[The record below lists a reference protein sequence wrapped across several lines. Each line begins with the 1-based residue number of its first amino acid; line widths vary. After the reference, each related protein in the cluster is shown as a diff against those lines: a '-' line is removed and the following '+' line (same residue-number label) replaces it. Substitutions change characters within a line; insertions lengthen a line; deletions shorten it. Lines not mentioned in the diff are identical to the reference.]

1 MPITNFA
8 ELIEAAQAVGP
19 KRIAIAAA
27 HDLVVLISAEELQ
40 KLGIA
45 VAHLVG
51 DKPAIE
57 DLAQEHHLDL
67 NGMTIVHEPDAGRAA
82 QHAVAMAREG
92 QADVVI
98 KGQLKTPQILGAALD
113 RERGIRERKL
123 LTHVGLFEVPGFD
136 RIIYVSDSGVILSPT
151 IEQKLAIIQNV
162 IEVAHKFGLERP
174 RVAILSATEV
184 VNPKIPNSIEALAL
198 TRMAEQGWI
207 EGAMVD
213 GPLTL
218 DVAVSSEAAYIKG
231 VESPVAGNA
240 DILIVPGV
248 VAGNTAAKA
257 IQYLA
262 GGRMAGLVVGA
273 KVPIIINSRADTAD
287 TRLLSTAM
295 AVVLAASSQP
305 HRPDFQ

>member
-1 MPITNFA
+1 MPITNFT

-19 KRIAIAAA
+19 KHIAIAAA
-27 HDLVVLISAEELQ
+27 HDPAVLVSAEELQ
-40 KLGIA
+40 KRGI
-45 VAHLVG
+45 VIAHLVG
-51 DKPAIE
+51 DQPAIE
-57 DLAQEHHLDL
+57 YLVQEHDLDL
-67 NGMTIVHEPDAGRAA
+67 SGMTIIHQPDTGRAA
-82 QHAVAMAREG
+82 RHAVAMAREG
-92 QADVVI
+92 RADVVI

-123 LTHVGLFEVPGFD
+123 LTHVGLFEVTGFD
-136 RIIYVSDSGVILSPT
+136 RIIYLSDSGVILSPT
-151 IEQKLAIIQNV
+151 IEQKLVIIQNV
-162 IEVAHKFGLERP
+162 VEVAHKFGLERP
-174 RVAILSATEV
+174 KVAILSATEV
-184 VNPKIPNSIEALAL
+184 VNPRLPNSIEALAL
-198 TRMAEQGWI
+198 ARMAEDGWV
-207 EGAMVD
+207 EGAVVD

-218 DVAVSSEAAYIKG
+218 DVALSSEAARIKR

-273 KVPIIINSRADTAD
+273 KAPIIINSRADTAD

-295 AVVLAASSQP
+295 AVVLTASSQL
-305 HRPDFQ
+305 HESVV

>member
-19 KRIAIAAA
+19 RRIAIAAA
-27 HDLVVLISAEELQ
+27 HDLEVLISAEESQ
-40 KLGIA
+40 ELGIA
-45 VAHLVG
+45 AAYLVG
-51 DKPAIE
+51 DQPAIE
-57 DLAQEHHLDL
+57 HLAQEHNLDL
-67 NGMTIVHEPDAGRAA
+67 SGMTIVHEPDTGRAA
-82 QHAVAMAREG
+82 QRVVAMAREG

-113 RERGIRERKL
+113 HERGIRERKL

-136 RIIYVSDSGVILSPT
+136 RIIYISDSGVILSPT
-151 IEQKLAIIQNV
+151 IEQKLVIIQNV
-162 IEVAHKFGLERP
+162 VEVAHKFGLERP
-174 RVAILSATEV
+174 RVAILSATEA
-184 VNPKIPNSIEALAL
+184 VNPEIPNSIEALAL
-198 TRMAEQGWI
+198 ARMAEEGWV
-207 EGAMVD
+207 EGAIVD

-218 DVAVSSEAAYIKG
+218 DVAISSEAARIKG
-231 VESPVAGNA
+231 VGSPVAGNA

-295 AVVLAASSQP
+295 AVVLAT
-305 HRPDFQ
+305 D

>member
-1 MPITNFA
+1 MPITNFT

-19 KRIAIAAA
+19 KCIAMAAA
-27 HDLVVLISAEELQ
+27 HDPAVLISAEELQ

-45 VAHLVG
+45 IAHLVG

-57 DLAQEHHLDL
+57 VIAQERHLDL
-67 NGMTIVHEPDAGRAA
+67 SGMTIVHEPDTGRAA

-98 KGQLKTPQILGAALD
+98 KGQLKTPQILGAALN
-113 RERGIRERKL
+113 RERGIRQKKL

-136 RIIYVSDSGVILSPT
+136 RIIYMSDSGVILSPT
-151 IEQKLAIIQNV
+151 IEQKVVIIQNV
-162 IEVAHKFGLERP
+162 VEVAHKFGLESP
-174 RVAILSATEV
+174 RVAILAATEV
-184 VNPKIPNSIEALAL
+184 VDPKIPNSIEALAL
-198 TRMAEQGWI
+198 TRMAEDGWV
-207 EGAMVD
+207 EGAIVD

-218 DVAVSSEAAYIKG
+218 DVAVSSEAARIKG

-248 VAGNTAAKA
+248 VAGNTSAKA

-305 HRPDFQ
+305 HQSVV

>member
-1 MPITNFA
+1 MPITNFT

-19 KRIAIAAA
+19 KCIAIAAA
-27 HDLVVLISAEELQ
+27 HDPAVLISAEELQ
-40 KLGIA
+40 KLGI
-45 VAHLVG
+45 VIAHLVG

-57 DLAQEHHLDL
+57 VIAQERHLDL
-67 NGMTIVHEPDAGRAA
+67 SGMIIVHEPDTGRAA

-113 RERGIRERKL
+113 RERGIRQKKL

-136 RIIYVSDSGVILSPT
+136 RIIYMSDSGVILSPT
-151 IEQKLAIIQNV
+151 IEQKVVIIQNV
-162 IEVAHKFGLERP
+162 VEVAHKFGLERP
-174 RVAILSATEV
+174 RVAILAATEV
-184 VNPKIPNSIEALAL
+184 VDPKIPNSIEALAL
-198 TRMAEQGWI
+198 TRMAEDGWV
-207 EGAMVD
+207 EGAIVD

-218 DVAVSSEAAYIKG
+218 DVAVSSEAARIKG

-295 AVVLAASSQP
+295 AVVLAGSSQSHQP
-305 HRPDFQ
+305 VV

>member
-1 MPITNFA
+1 MVITSFA
-8 ELIEAAQAVGP
+8 VLIEEAQAVGP
-19 KRIAIAAA
+19 KCIAIAAA
-27 HDLVVLISAEELQ
+27 HDPEVLISAEESQ

-45 VAHLVG
+45 IAYLVG

-67 NGMTIVHEPDAGRAA
+67 SGMTIVHEPDTGRAA
-82 QHAVAMAREG
+82 QQAVAMAREG

-113 RERGIRERKL
+113 RERGIRERKS

-136 RIIYVSDSGVILSPT
+136 RIIYMSDSGVILSPT
-151 IEQKLAIIQNV
+151 IEQKLAIIQNA

-198 TRMAEQGWI
+198 TRMAEQGWV
-207 EGAMVD
+207 EGAIVD

-231 VESPVAGNA
+231 VKSPVAGNA

-295 AVVLAASSQP
+295 AVVLAAS
-305 HRPDFQ
+305 

>member
-1 MPITNFA
+1 MLIANFT

-27 HDLVVLISAEELQ
+27 HDTVVLISAEKLQ
-40 KLGIA
+40 KLGITI
-45 VAHLVG
+45 AHLIG
-51 DKPAIE
+51 DQPAIE
-57 DLAQEHHLDL
+57 WLAQEHHLDL
-67 NGMTIVHEPDAGRAA
+67 SGMTIVHQPDAGRAA
-82 QHAVAMAREG
+82 RQAVAMACEG

-98 KGQLKTPQILGAALD
+98 KGQLKTPQILGAALN
-113 RERGIRERKL
+113 RERGIRQKKL

-136 RIIYVSDSGVILSPT
+136 RIIYMSDSGVILSPT
-151 IEQKLAIIQNV
+151 IEQKLVIIQNV

-184 VNPKIPNSIEALAL
+184 VNPRIPNSIEALAL
-198 TRMAEQGWI
+198 ARMAEEGWV
-207 EGAMVD
+207 EGAVVD
-213 GPLTL
+213 GPLPL
-218 DVAVSSEAAYIKG
+218 DVAVSPEAARVKR

-248 VAGNTAAKA
+248 VAGNTSAKA

-295 AVVLAASSQP
+295 AVVLAIS
-305 HRPDFQ
+305 

>member
-1 MPITNFA
+1 MPITNFT

-19 KRIAIAAA
+19 KCIAIAAA
-27 HDLVVLISAEELQ
+27 HDPAVLISAEELQ
-40 KLGIA
+40 KLGI
-45 VAHLVG
+45 VIAHLVG

-57 DLAQEHHLDL
+57 VIAQERHLDL
-67 NGMTIVHEPDAGRAA
+67 SGMIIVHEPDTGRAA

-98 KGQLKTPQILGAALD
+98 KGQLKTPQILGAALN
-113 RERGIRERKL
+113 RERGIRQKKL

-136 RIIYVSDSGVILSPT
+136 RIIYMSDSGVILSPT
-151 IEQKLAIIQNV
+151 IEQKVVIIQNV
-162 IEVAHKFGLERP
+162 VEVAHKFGLERP
-174 RVAILSATEV
+174 RVAILAATEV
-184 VNPKIPNSIEALAL
+184 VDPKIPNSIEALAL
-198 TRMAEQGWI
+198 TRMAEDGWV
-207 EGAMVD
+207 EGAIVD

-218 DVAVSSEAAYIKG
+218 DVAVSSEAARIKG

-248 VAGNTAAKA
+248 VAGNTSAKA

-295 AVVLAASSQP
+295 AVVLAASSQSHQP
-305 HRPDFQ
+305 VV

>member
-1 MPITNFA
+1 MLITNFT

-19 KRIAIAAA
+19 KCIAIAAA
-27 HDLVVLISAEELQ
+27 HDPAVLISAEELQ
-40 KLGIA
+40 KLGI
-45 VAHLVG
+45 VITHLVG

-57 DLAQEHHLDL
+57 AIAQEHHLDL
-67 NGMTIVHEPDAGRAA
+67 SGMTIVHEPDTGRAA
-82 QHAVAMAREG
+82 QHTVAMAREG

-98 KGQLKTPQILGAALD
+98 KGQLKTSQILGAALN
-113 RERGIRERKL
+113 RERGIRRRKL

-136 RIIYVSDSGVILSPT
+136 RIIYMSDSGVILSPT
-151 IEQKLAIIQNV
+151 IEQKVVIIQNV
-162 IEVAHKFGLERP
+162 VEVAHKFGLERP
-174 RVAILSATEV
+174 RVAILAATEV
-184 VNPKIPNSIEALAL
+184 VDPKIPNSIEALAL
-198 TRMAEQGWI
+198 ARMAEEGWV
-207 EGAMVD
+207 EGAIVD

-218 DVAVSSEAAYIKG
+218 DVAVSSEAARIKG
-231 VESPVAGNA
+231 VESPVAGHA

-295 AVVLAASSQP
+295 AVVLATSSQY
-305 HRPDFQ
+305 H

>member
-1 MPITNFA
+1 MLITKFA

-19 KRIAIAAA
+19 KHIAIAAA
-27 HDLVVLISAEELQ
+27 HDPAVLISAEELQ
-40 KLGIA
+40 KLGIT

-51 DKPAIE
+51 DRPAIE
-57 DLAQEHHLDL
+57 DLAQEYQIDL
-67 NGMTIVHEPDAGRAA
+67 SGMIVVHEPDTGRAA
-82 QHAVAMAREG
+82 QQAVAMARQG

-98 KGQLKTPQILGAALD
+98 KGQLKTSEMLGAALD

-136 RIIYVSDSGVILSPT
+136 RLIYMSDSGVVLSPT
-151 IEQKLAIIQNV
+151 IEQKLIIIQNV
-162 IEVAHKFGLERP
+162 VEVAHKFGLERP
-174 RVAILSATEV
+174 RVAILSATDV
-184 VNPKIPNSIEALAL
+184 VHPRIPHSIEALAL
-198 TRMAEQGWI
+198 AKMAAQGWV
-207 EGAMVD
+207 EGAIVD

-218 DVAVSSEAAYIKG
+218 DVAVSLEAARIKG
-231 VESPVAGNA
+231 VESPVAGQA

-305 HRPDFQ
+305 RQSVV

>member
-1 MPITNFA
+1 MLITNFA

-19 KRIAIAAA
+19 KCIAIAAA
-27 HDLVVLISAEELQ
+27 HDPAVLISAEELQ
-40 KLGIA
+40 KLGIT

-57 DLAQEHHLDL
+57 HLAQEHRLDL
-67 NGMTIVHEPDAGRAA
+67 SGMTIVHEPDTGRAA
-82 QHAVAMAREG
+82 QHTVAMAREG

-98 KGQLKTPQILGAALD
+98 KGQLKTPQILGAALN
-113 RERGIRERKL
+113 REKGIRRRKL

-136 RIIYVSDSGVILSPT
+136 RIIYMSDSGVILSPT
-151 IEQKLAIIQNV
+151 IEQKVVIIQNV
-162 IEVAHKFGLERP
+162 VEVAHKFGLERP
-174 RVAILSATEV
+174 KVAILAATEV
-184 VNPKIPNSIEALAL
+184 VDPKIPNSIEALAL
-198 TRMAEQGWI
+198 TRMAEDGWV
-207 EGAMVD
+207 EGAVVD

-218 DVAVSSEAAYIKG
+218 DVAVSSEAARIKG
-231 VESPVAGNA
+231 IKSPVAGNA

-248 VAGNTAAKA
+248 VAGNTSAKA

-295 AVVLAASSQP
+295 AVVLAAS
-305 HRPDFQ
+305 

>member
-1 MPITNFA
+1 MLITNFA

-19 KRIAIAAA
+19 KHIAIAAA
-27 HDLVVLISAEELQ
+27 YDPAVLISAEELQ
-40 KLGIA
+40 KLGIT

-51 DKPAIE
+51 DRPAIE
-57 DLAQEHHLDL
+57 DLAQEYQIDL
-67 NGMTIVHEPDAGRAA
+67 SGMIVVHEPDTGRAA
-82 QHAVAMAREG
+82 QQAVAMARQG

-98 KGQLKTPQILGAALD
+98 KGQLKTSEMLGAALD

-136 RIIYVSDSGVILSPT
+136 RLIYMSDSGVVLSPT
-151 IEQKLAIIQNV
+151 IEQKLIIIQNV
-162 IEVAHKFGLERP
+162 VEVAHKFGLERP
-174 RVAILSATEV
+174 RVAILSATDV
-184 VNPKIPNSIEALAL
+184 VHPRIPHSIEALAL
-198 TRMAEQGWI
+198 AKMAAQGWV
-207 EGAMVD
+207 EGAIVD

-218 DVAVSSEAAYIKG
+218 DVAVSLEAARIKG
-231 VESPVAGNA
+231 VESPVAGQA

-305 HRPDFQ
+305 RQSVV

>member
-1 MPITNFA
+1 MPITNFT

-19 KRIAIAAA
+19 KCIAIAAA
-27 HDLVVLISAEELQ
+27 HDPAVLISAEELQ
-40 KLGIA
+40 KLGIT
-45 VAHLVG
+45 VAYLVG
-51 DKPAIE
+51 DQPAIE
-57 DLAQEHHLDL
+57 HLAQEHHLDL
-67 NGMTIVHEPDAGRAA
+67 SGMTIVHEPDTGRAA

-113 RERGIRERKL
+113 RERGIRKRKL

-136 RIIYVSDSGVILSPT
+136 RIIYMSDSGVILSPT
-151 IEQKLAIIQNV
+151 IEQKVVIIQNV
-162 IEVAHKFGLERP
+162 VEVAHKFGLERP
-174 RVAILSATEV
+174 RVAVLAATEV

-198 TRMAEQGWI
+198 TRMAEDGWV
-207 EGAMVD
+207 EGAIVD

-218 DVAVSSEAAYIKG
+218 DVALSSEAAWIKG
-231 VESPVAGNA
+231 VESPVAGKA

-295 AVVLAASSQP
+295 AVVLAGSSQSHQP
-305 HRPDFQ
+305 VV

>member
-207 EGAMVD
+207 EGAIVD

>member
-1 MPITNFA
+1 MPITDFA

-27 HDLVVLISAEELQ
+27 HDPEVLISAEELR

-45 VAHLVG
+45 VAHLIG
-51 DKPAIE
+51 DRPAIE
-57 DLAQEHHLDL
+57 SLAREHHLDL
-67 NGMTIVHEPDAGRAA
+67 SGMTIVHEPDATRAA
-82 QHAVAMAREG
+82 QLAVAMAREG

-98 KGQLKTPQILGAALD
+98 KGQLKTRQILGAALD
-113 RERGIRERKL
+113 RERGIRGRKL

-136 RIIYVSDSGVILSPT
+136 RIIYMSDSGVILSPT
-151 IEQKLAIIQNV
+151 IEQKLAIIQNAV
-162 IEVAHKFGLERP
+162 EVAHKFGLERP
-174 RVAILSATEV
+174 RVAILAATEV

-198 TRMAEQGWI
+198 AKMAEQGWV
-207 EGAMVD
+207 EGAIVD

-218 DVAVSSEAAYIKG
+218 DVAISPEAAHIKG
-231 VESPVAGNA
+231 VESPVAGKA

-295 AVVLAASSQP
+295 AVVLAAS
-305 HRPDFQ
+305 

>member
-1 MPITNFA
+1 
-8 ELIEAAQAVGP
+8 VGP

-27 HDLVVLISAEELQ
+27 HDPEVLISAEELQ

-45 VAHLVG
+45 IAYLIG

-57 DLAQEHHLDL
+57 SLARKHCLDL
-67 NGMTIVHEPDAGRAA
+67 SGMTIIHELDATRAA
-82 QHAVAMAREG
+82 HLAVAMAREG

-98 KGQLKTPQILGAALD
+98 KGQLKTRQILGAALD

-123 LTHVGLFEVPGFD
+123 LTHVGLFEIPGFD
-136 RIIYVSDSGVILSPT
+136 RLIYMSDSGVILSPT
-151 IEQKLAIIQNV
+151 IEQKLAIIQSAV
-162 IEVAHKFGLERP
+162 EVAHKFGLERP
-174 RVAILSATEV
+174 RVAILAATEV
-184 VNPKIPNSIEALAL
+184 VDLEIPNSIESLALAK
-198 TRMAEQGWI
+198 MAEQGWI
-207 EGAMVD
+207 EGAIVD

-218 DVAVSSEAAYIKG
+218 DVAISPEAAHIKG
-231 VESPVAGNA
+231 VESPVAGKA

-295 AVVLAASSQP
+295 AVVLAAS
-305 HRPDFQ
+305 

>member
-1 MPITNFA
+1 MPITNFT

-19 KRIAIAAA
+19 KCIAIAAA
-27 HDLVVLISAEELQ
+27 HDPAVLISAEELQ
-40 KLGIA
+40 KLGI
-45 VAHLVG
+45 VIAHLVG

-57 DLAQEHHLDL
+57 VIAQERHLDL
-67 NGMTIVHEPDAGRAA
+67 SGMTIVHEPDTGRAA

-98 KGQLKTPQILGAALD
+98 KGQLKTPQILGAALS
-113 RERGIRERKL
+113 RERGIRRRKL

-136 RIIYVSDSGVILSPT
+136 RIIYMSDSGVILSPT
-151 IEQKLAIIQNV
+151 IEQKVVIIQNV
-162 IEVAHKFGLERP
+162 VEVAHKFGLESP
-174 RVAILSATEV
+174 RVAILAATEV
-184 VNPKIPNSIEALAL
+184 VDPKIPNSIEALAL
-198 TRMAEQGWI
+198 TRMAEDGWV
-207 EGAMVD
+207 EGAIVD

-218 DVAVSSEAAYIKG
+218 DVAVSSEAARIKG

-295 AVVLAASSQP
+295 AVVLAGSSQP
-305 HRPDFQ
+305 RQSVV